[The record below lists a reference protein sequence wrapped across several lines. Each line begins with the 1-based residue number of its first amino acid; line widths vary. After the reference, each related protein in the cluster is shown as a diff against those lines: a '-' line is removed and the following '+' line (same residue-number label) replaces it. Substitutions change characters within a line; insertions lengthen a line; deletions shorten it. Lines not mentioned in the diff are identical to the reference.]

1 MRGILANALVCLAV
15 WLTSGGRSLTDKIFA
30 ILFPIS
36 ALVPSGFEHSIANMY
51 FLPLGIPLKDQAG
64 VVKAAALP
72 PSELALLG
80 VGAPPPASF
89 RLPSATSWAVRSWP
103 VWCIGSCTSGPRG
116 PTGNPNS

>member
-15 WLTSGGRSLTDKIFA
+15 WLASGGRSVIDKIFA

-51 FLPLGIPLKDQAG
+51 FLPLGILLKDQAG

-80 VGAPPPASF
+80 LGSAAANI
-89 RLPSATSWAVRSWP
+89 LSATLGNIVGGAVLVGLVYWFVYLSSSRTDRHLE
-103 VWCIGSCTSGPRG
+103 G
-116 PTGNPNS
+116 